1 MAEREPEPAPQDP
14 LRETPTGR
22 SELLHQGFL
31 TLLRDE
37 VRLPDGRLATREYIR
52 HEGAVGV
59 LALLEEG
66 PDPLL
71 VLVRQHRHPVGQ
83 VLLEIPAGRRDAG
96 ESTLACAQR
105 ELLEETGYAAAE
117 WAFGIEI
124 HNAAAYSSESI
135 WIWLARGL
143 RAGAQKLDAD
153 EFVEVVQMRASELD
167 AHCARGALPDVKT
180 IVGLHLLQRW
190 LAGARTLDWQRA
202 GP

>member
-1 MAEREPEPAPQDP
+1 MAEPTPQ
-14 LRETPTGR
+14 LTETPTGR

-66 PDPLL
+66 PDTLL

-117 WAFGIEI
+117 WAFGMEI

-143 RAGAQKLDAD
+143 RPGAQRLDAD

-167 AHCARGALPDVKT
+167 AHCAAGALPDVKT

-190 LAGARTLDWQRA
+190 LAGARTLDWQPA
-202 GP
+202 AA